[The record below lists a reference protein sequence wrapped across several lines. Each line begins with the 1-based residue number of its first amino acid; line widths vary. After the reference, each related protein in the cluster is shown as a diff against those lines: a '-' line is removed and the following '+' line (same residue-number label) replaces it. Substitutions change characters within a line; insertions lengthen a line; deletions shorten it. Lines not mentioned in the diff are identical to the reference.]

1 MSSEIATT
9 YNNSSNNNNN
19 MNNINNINSNNNNY
33 NINNNNNT
41 LTMSTETKISKTI
54 PDSSS
59 SHHMSADTAPGSITS
74 LTEND
79 EKANSRSAPTSV
91 ASDDVIMTISRES
104 ETGIPDQ
111 VQDPPKTEQ

>member
-19 MNNINNINSNNNNY
+19 MNNINNNNNY
-33 NINNNNNT
+33 NINST
-41 LTMSTETKISKTI
+41 LQYV

-59 SHHMSADTAPGSITS
+59 SHHMSASTAPGSITS
-74 LTEND
+74 STEND
-79 EKANSRSAPTSV
+79 EKANSRFAPTSM
-91 ASDDVIMTISRES
+91 ASDDVIMTISKES
-104 ETGIPDQ
+104 ETGILDQ